1 MAVLSTQRNT
11 TPHDLLYVEDNPGD
25 VALFSYFVKKMPVTV
40 SLTVVEDGEQAI
52 EFLHKRG
59 AYSNA
64 PRPDIILLDLNLPK
78 KDGRIVLHE
87 IKAEPSLRLIP
98 TVVFTTSG
106 TKTDVFTTYCEGAS
120 SFIRKPY
127 DIGEWDT
134 IIRQITGFW
143 LSVAELPPPRKPFVN
158 PKLRIIVARN
168 KPRL

>member
-25 VALFSYFVKKMPVTV
+25 VALFSYFLKKMPVTV
-40 SLTVVEDGEQAI
+40 SLTVVEDREQAI
-52 EFLHKRG
+52 EFLHKRS

-64 PRPDIILLDLNLPK
+64 PRPNIILLDLNLPK

-87 IKAEPSLRLIP
+87 IKAEPSLRLIL

-106 TKTDVFTTYCEGAS
+106 AKTDVVTPYCEGAS

-143 LSVAELPPPRKPFVN
+143 LSLAGLLPKEAVR
-158 PKLRIIVARN
+158 
-168 KPRL
+168 

>member
-1 MAVLSTQRNT
+1 
-11 TPHDLLYVEDNPGD
+11 
-25 VALFSYFVKKMPVTV
+25 MPVTV

-52 EFLHKRG
+52 EFLHKPG

-78 KDGRIVLHE
+78 KYGRIVLHE

-106 TKTDVFTTYCEGAS
+106 AKTDVVTTYCEGAS

-134 IIRQITGFW
+134 IMRQITGFW
-143 LSVAELPPPRKPFVN
+143 LSPGGTPPQGRRSLTQN
-158 PKLRIIVARN
+158 
-168 KPRL
+168 

>member
-25 VALFSYFVKKMPVTV
+25 VALFSYFLKKMPVTV

-64 PRPDIILLDLNLPK
+64 PRLDIILLDLNLPK

-98 TVVFTTSG
+98 TIVFTTSG
-106 TKTDVFTTYCEGAS
+106 AKTDVVTTYCEGAS

-143 LSVAELPPPRKPFVN
+143 LSLAELPPKEAVC
-158 PKLRIIVARN
+158 
-168 KPRL
+168 

>member
-25 VALFSYFVKKMPVTV
+25 VALFSYFLKKMPVTV
-40 SLTVVEDGEQAI
+40 SLTAVEDGEQAI

-98 TVVFTTSG
+98 TIVFTTSG
-106 TKTDVFTTYCEGAS
+106 AKTDVVTTYCEGAS

-143 LSVAELPPPRKPFVN
+143 LLLSAWHDRG
-158 PKLRIIVARN
+158 
-168 KPRL
+168 

>member
-11 TPHDLLYVEDNPGD
+11 TPHDLLYIEDNPGD
-25 VALFSYFVKKMPVTV
+25 VALFSYFLKKMPVTV
-40 SLTVVEDGEQAI
+40 SLTAVEDGEQAI

-98 TVVFTTSG
+98 TIVFTTSG
-106 TKTDVFTTYCEGAS
+106 AKTDVVTTYCEGAS

-143 LSVAELPPPRKPFVN
+143 LLLSAWHDRG
-158 PKLRIIVARN
+158 
-168 KPRL
+168 